1 MLGSVRSRLGDEP
14 AGDAGWNDAL
24 ATAIAGGDR
33 FGEAVTLWGRART
46 HLRGETP
53 DWKAALAD
61 LDKALALFEVME
73 ARPSV
78 ARVLRDRAEVL
89 RALGRTA
96 EADAPQQR
104 SREIAVELSLKD
116 FS

>member
-1 MLGSVRSRLGDEP
+1 MERRARDGGP
-14 AGDAGWNDAL
+14 
-24 ATAIAGGDR
+24 GGDR

-46 HLRGETP
+46 HLRQETP
-53 DWKAALAD
+53 DRNAALAD
-61 LDKALALFEVME
+61 LDKALALFERME

-78 ARVLRDRAEVL
+78 ARVLRDRGEVL

-96 EADAPQQR
+96 EADAAHQR
-104 SREIAVELSLKD
+104 ARETAAELSLRD